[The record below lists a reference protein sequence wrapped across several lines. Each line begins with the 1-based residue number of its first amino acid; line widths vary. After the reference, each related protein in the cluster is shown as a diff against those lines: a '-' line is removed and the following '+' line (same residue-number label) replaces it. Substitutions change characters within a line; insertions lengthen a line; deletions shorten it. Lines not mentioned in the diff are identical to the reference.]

1 MRELSPNSW
10 FVLTTKPQHEF
21 IASRMLSESDILSYL
36 PIYQSRSRWSDRT
49 KLLPRPLFPRY
60 LFAQFERPRRAAVLR
75 TPGILSILQ
84 FCGLPATVTDSEVE
98 QIRRMEAESAIPW
111 ENSVPRI
118 GDEVEIHSGPLRGMR
133 GRLIEVKDV
142 LNFVVRIDMLGRSIA
157 APIHHSVIRKAA

>member
-98 QIRRMEAESAIPW
+98 QIREMVRQGAFPGQFIP
-111 ENSVPRI
+111 
-118 GDEVEIHSGPLRGMR
+118 GCT
-133 GRLIEVKDV
+133 
-142 LNFVVRIDMLGRSIA
+142 VRITEGALAGQVGTLVKIDDQMHIQIKVQILGKLVNMPVTTEERYLERVA
-157 APIHHSVIRKAA
+157 